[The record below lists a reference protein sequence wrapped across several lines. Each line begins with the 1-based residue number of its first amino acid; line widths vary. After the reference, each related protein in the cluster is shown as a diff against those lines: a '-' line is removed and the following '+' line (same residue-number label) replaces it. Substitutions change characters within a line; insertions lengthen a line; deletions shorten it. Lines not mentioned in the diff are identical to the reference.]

1 MSLNEASQQFARN
14 FAENFMQGVLETIQT
29 EALKEVEKRIK
40 EINIPQLLHEQVTDT
55 ALPFFEKQFSN
66 ELKQKVGQLVD
77 EHKIKE
83 TIADHIISVMAP
95 RLETDFKANAA
106 QEILRRLEDLN
117 IPGLVQ
123 EKIHES
129 ILRTVQ
135 EFNFPDESIPGR
147 AINARSITISGDNI
161 SGGLIKNFQSTGIQ
175 DSATNCQVTILDRA
189 TVFENR
195 LVAGGLEVA
204 GDTTFKGNVTIEGNL
219 PKGSA
224 FVNQLVDLVVDT
236 FNQSYE
242 QGTFDQYVD
251 RVLEKIDELGVGADK
266 IKVNGKGLVEER
278 ALSGEVIYSN
288 LQKVG
293 ALKELQVVGES
304 LLDQTLYVSN
314 GRIGINNMDP
324 ERAFD
329 LWDQEVQIVLGKRK
343 QDTAVV
349 GTARNQDLII
359 SANNKDQITVGKDGS
374 VSVKTI
380 NIGRTNQSSASQ
392 KPTDNR
398 PIGHIV
404 WNEQPIVGSPVGWIS
419 LGGAR
424 WSGFGIITG

>member
-1 MSLNEASQQFARN
+1 MSLNEASQQFARD

-29 EALKEVEKRIK
+29 EALKEVEAKVK

-55 ALPFFEKQFSN
+55 ALPFFERQFSL
-66 ELKQKVGQLVD
+66 ELKQKVQTLID

-83 TIADHIISVMAP
+83 TIAEHIVSVMAP
-95 RLETDFKANAA
+95 RLESDFKTDAA
-106 QEILRRLEDLN
+106 QEIYRRLEILN

-129 ILRTVQ
+129 VNRTIQ

-147 AINARSITISGDNI
+147 AVNTRSMNISGDSI
-161 SGGLIKNFQSTGIQ
+161 TGGLIKSFQSTGIQ
-175 DSATNCQVTILDRA
+175 DSATTCQVTILDRA

-224 FVNQLVDLVVDT
+224 FVNQLVNLVVES
-236 FNQSYE
+236 FNESYDE
-242 QGTFDQYVD
+242 GTFDQYID
-251 RVLEKIDELGVGADK
+251 RAIEKIAQDGISAAD
-266 IKVNGKGLVEER
+266 IKVNGKSLVEER
-278 ALSGEVIYSN
+278 ALSGEVIHSN

-293 ALKELQVVGES
+293 ALKELQVVGET

-324 ERAFD
+324 ERALD
-329 LWDQEVQIVLGKRK
+329 LWDQEVQIVMGKRK
-343 QDTAVV
+343 QDTAVI

-359 SANNKDQITVGKDGS
+359 SANNRDQLVIGTDGS
-374 VSVKTI
+374 VTVKNI
-380 NIGRTNQSSASQ
+380 NIGRTNQSSASRQ
-392 KPTDNR
+392 PTDNR

-404 WNEQPIVGSPVGWIS
+404 WNEQPIIGSPVGWVS

-424 WSGFGIITG
+424 WAGFGIITS

>member
-14 FAENFMQGVLETIQT
+14 FAENFMQGVLETIQSQ
-29 EALKEVEKRIK
+29 ALKEVEAKVN

-55 ALPFFEKQFSN
+55 ALPFFEKQFSL
-66 ELKQKVGQLVD
+66 ELKQKVGELIN

-83 TIADHIISVMAP
+83 TVTEHIVSVMAP
-95 RLETDFKANAA
+95 RLETDFKADAIS
-106 QEILRRLEDLN
+106 EIYRRLEVLN

-123 EKIHES
+123 EKIHEAVLKT
-129 ILRTVQ
+129 IQ
-135 EFNFPDESIPGR
+135 EFSFPDESIPGR
-147 AINARSITISGDNI
+147 SVNTRSMTISGDNI
-161 SGGLIKNFQSTGIQ
+161 SGGLIKSFQSTGIQ
-175 DSATNCQVTILDRA
+175 DSATTCQVTILDRA

-204 GDTTFKGNVTIEGNL
+204 GDTTFKGNISIEGNL

-224 FVNQLVDLVVDT
+224 FVNQLVDLVVET
-236 FNQSYE
+236 FNASYE
-242 QGTFDQYVD
+242 QGTFDQYVE
-251 RVLEKIDELGVGADK
+251 RVFEKIEETGITVDK
-266 IKVNGKGLVEER
+266 ITVNGKSLVEER
-278 ALSGEVIYSN
+278 ALSGEIIHSN

-324 ERAFD
+324 ERALD
-329 LWDQEVQIVLGKRK
+329 LWDQEVQIVMGKRK
-343 QDTAVV
+343 QDTAVI
-349 GTARNQDLII
+349 GTTRNQDLII
-359 SANNKDQITVGKDGS
+359 SANNRDQLTISTDGS

-380 NIGRTNQSSASQ
+380 NIGRTNQSSASRQ
-392 KPTDNR
+392 PTDNR

-404 WNEQPIVGSPVGWIS
+404 WNEQPIIGSPVGWVS

-424 WSGFGIITG
+424 WAGFGIITG